1 MLRPENA
8 RQKAALM
15 RAIDKFEAAYEGSP
29 AEEYMQGR
37 GVMPRTAQA
46 HRVGFVDPARPLEG
60 FERFAGRI
68 CIPYLNV
75 NKEPVWAKFRA
86 NPLVREFK
94 AKYAQQEG
102 GRGRLFNLPA
112 LNHPGDLICLAE
124 GELDVMTLTALG
136 IPAVGVPGSKH
147 WRAYMKRCLDGYGR
161 VVLFYDDDENG
172 AGKALVAAVKASIP
186 DVIALAAPGGYNDLN
201 DAYTNGFGDA
211 IRRLAYGEE
220 EREYDRSRL
229 AAPAGLA
236 DTRVSDPERA
246 DETPEPAGDPEPAG
260 SGDELEGP
268 AEAADR
274 PDPYTDPDAEPPF

>member
-29 AEEYMQGR
+29 AEEYMHGR
-37 GVMPRTAQA
+37 GIMPRTAQA

-86 NPLVREFK
+86 NPLGRAFQ
-94 AKYAQQEG
+94 AKCAQQEG
-102 GRGRLFNLPA
+102 GRGRLFSLPA
-112 LNHPGDLICLAE
+112 LSHPGDLICLAE

-147 WRAYMKRCLDGYGR
+147 WRADMKRCLDGYGR

-186 DVIALAAPGGYNDLN
+186 DVIALAAPGGHNDLN

-229 AAPAGLA
+229 AAPAGVA
-236 DTRVSDPERA
+236 DAGIPDPERA
-246 DETPEPAGDPEPAG
+246 DETPESAGDPEPAG
-260 SGDELEGP
+260 SGNELEGP

>member
-29 AEEYMQGR
+29 AEEYMHGR
-37 GVMPRTAQA
+37 GIMPRTAQA

-112 LNHPGDLICLAE
+112 LNHPGDRSE
-124 GELDVMTLTALG
+124 EHTSELQSRENLVCRLLLRRPPRPPLFPYTTL
-136 IPAVGVPGSKH
+136 
-147 WRAYMKRCLDGYGR
+147 
-161 VVLFYDDDENG
+161 F
-172 AGKALVAAVKASIP
+172 
-186 DVIALAAPGGYNDLN
+186 
-201 DAYTNGFGDA
+201 
-211 IRRLAYGEE
+211 
-220 EREYDRSRL
+220 RSR
-229 AAPAGLA
+229 P
-236 DTRVSDPERA
+236 
-246 DETPEPAGDPEPAG
+246 
-260 SGDELEGP
+260 LEGFERFAGRICIPYLNVNKEPVWAKFRANPLVREFKAKYAQQEGGRGRLFNLP
-268 AEAADR
+268 ALNHPGD
-274 PDPYTDPDAEPPF
+274 

>member
-29 AEEYMQGR
+29 AEEYMHGR
-37 GVMPRTAQA
+37 GIMPRTAQA

-229 AAPAGLA
+229 AAPAGVA
-236 DTRVSDPERA
+236 DAGIPDPERA
-246 DETPEPAGDPEPAG
+246 DETPESAGDPEPAG
-260 SGDELEGP
+260 SGNELEGP

-274 PDPYTDPDAEPPF
+274 PDPYTDPDAEPWF

>member
-1 MLRPENA
+1 LLRPENA
-8 RQKAALM
+8 RQKAALL
-15 RAIDKFEAAYEGSP
+15 RAVETFEQAYEGSP
-29 AEEYMQGR
+29 AQEYIESR
-37 GVMPRTAQA
+37 GIGARTAAA
-46 HRVGFVDPARPLEG
+46 HRIGYVSPDALVEG
-60 FERFAGRI
+60 WERFAGRI

-229 AAPAGLA
+229 AAPAGVA
-236 DTRVSDPERA
+236 DAGIPDPERA